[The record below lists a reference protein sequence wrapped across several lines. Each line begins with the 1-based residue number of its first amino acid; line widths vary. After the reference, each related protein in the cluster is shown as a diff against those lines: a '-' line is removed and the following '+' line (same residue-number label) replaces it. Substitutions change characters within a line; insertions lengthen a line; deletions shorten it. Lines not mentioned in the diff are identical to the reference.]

1 MQQINAFFITLHQYI
16 GGNNWFTF
24 LLLGTGLFFTFYLKF
39 PQIRYFKHAIRIV
52 KGIYDKKSDKG
63 DTTHFQA
70 LATALSGTVGTEILP
85 GWRWRST

>member
-52 KGIYDKKSDKG
+52 KGIYDKKAIREILP
-63 DTTHFQA
+63 TFRHWLRPCREQWER
-70 LATALSGTVGTEILP
+70 EILP